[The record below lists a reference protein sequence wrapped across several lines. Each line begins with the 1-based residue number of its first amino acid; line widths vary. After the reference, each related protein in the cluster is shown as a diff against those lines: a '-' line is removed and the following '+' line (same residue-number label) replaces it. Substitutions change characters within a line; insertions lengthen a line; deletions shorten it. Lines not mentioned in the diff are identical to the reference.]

1 MQKNYYVILGV
12 TSDASVEEI
21 RGAFRRR
28 AREVHPDHS
37 GFESGPFLEVQEA
50 YGVLSDPE
58 RRRRYDQ
65 RNHSAPARCRPWGPA
80 PEPLVARARPKAEPF
95 RDTERADDFREFSL
109 ADSLESY
116 RPPFEELFA
125 RLWSNF
131 ESFPRPKSERLENL
145 TVEVVVSADQA
156 RRGGRVRILIPG
168 LATCA
173 ACGGRGA
180 VGLYECWHCAGQ
192 GSTAAEYPVEVP
204 YPPGIRDGYAVQIS
218 LNRFGIENLF
228 LTVLFR
234 LSYET

>member
-12 TSDASVEEI
+12 SADASVEEI
-21 RGAFRRR
+21 KAAFRRR
-28 AREVHPDHS
+28 AQELHPDHS
-37 GFESGPFLEVQEA
+37 GFESDPFLEVQEA

-58 RRRRYDQ
+58 RRRYYDQ
-65 RNHSAPARCRPWGPA
+65 RSHSPPVRRRPLGPT
-80 PEPLVARARPKAEPF
+80 PEPLVTRAQPQVEPF
-95 RDTERADDFREFSL
+95 RDIEKADDLREFSL
-109 ADSLESY
+109 RDSFELY
-116 RPPFEELFA
+116 RPSFDELFD

-145 TVEVVVSADQA
+145 TVEVVVSAAEA

-180 VGLYECWHCAGQ
+180 VGLYECWRCAGH
-192 GSTAAEYPVEVP
+192 GSMAAGYPVEVQ
-204 YPPGIRDGYAVQIS
+204 YPSGIRDGHAARIS
-218 LNRFGIENLF
+218 LSRFGIENLF

-234 LSYET
+234 VGYET